1 MERDKSREIRCMN
14 QPLTIEELVSIHK
27 LMQSM
32 LHVAE
37 SGDWQALSQL
47 DAQRRQ
53 LIDQN
58 YTSSSS
64 KQPHFA
70 LNTVVNKQDTLSYDA
85 LCKIILQTDAKI
97 TETVKTAKQQLVEEN
112 RSMRNQVV
120 AKNGYAQTATMNTS
134 SYNLK

>member
-1 MERDKSREIRCMN
+1 MERNKSRENRRMN
-14 QPLTIEELVSIHK
+14 PPLTIEELVSIHR

-32 LHVAE
+32 LHEAE
-37 SGDWQALSQL
+37 SGDWQALSEL

-58 YTSSSS
+58 NNPGLSN
-64 KQPHFA
+64 QPHFA
-70 LNTVVNKQDTLSYDA
+70 LNTEVAKQDTLSYDA
-85 LCKIILQTDAKI
+85 LCKKILQTDAKI
-97 TETVKTAKQQLVEEN
+97 TETVKNAKQLLVKEN

-134 SYNLK
+134 SYNQK